1 MGEATD
7 LNLYSYTDT
16 FLREPLTRLSQW
28 RIWKILLASLTHKS
42 LENLDSKVKI
52 HKSFHYT

>member
-28 RIWKILLASLTHKS
+28 PQQFFPAY
-42 LENLDSKVKI
+42 LENFTGKFNTQEFGKFRL
-52 HKSFHYT
+52 